1 MAGRQ
6 GLLVD
11 HPLSSKTH
19 LLSVSNNTATLG
31 LPRLLRMRLDVQGI
45 LFDIDGTLVDSTA
58 AVERSWRAWAR
69 EYRVDPDEVV
79 RVCHGRR
86 TEDIVAQFVSPK
98 HQTVAAARELALE
111 LADLN
116 GVVALP
122 GSRQALTALPPERW
136 AAVTSGER
144 SLMTARLEAAGLPVP
159 QTLIGAEDVSAGK
172 PNPEGYLK
180 AAAAL
185 GFEARHCL
193 VVEDSPAGIGAGRAA
208 CARILAVTTSHDPA
222 ELAGADVMVPDL
234 SCVRI
239 EVTGHGVAVLMP
251 EGGPI

>member
-1 MAGRQ
+1 MV
-6 GLLVD
+6 LY
-11 HPLSSKTH
+11 
-19 LLSVSNNTATLG
+19 
-31 LPRLLRMRLDVQGI
+31 VQGI

-69 EYRVDPDEVV
+69 EYRVDADEVV

-86 TEDIVAQFVSPK
+86 TEDIVPQFVSLE
-98 HQTVAAARELALE
+98 HQAVAVARELALE

-122 GSRQALTALPPERW
+122 GSRQALNALPPERW

-144 SLMTARLEAAGLPVP
+144 SLMTARLEAADLPVP
-159 QTLIGAEDVSAGK
+159 QTLIGAEDVSTGK
-172 PNPEGYLK
+172 PSPEGYLK
-180 AAAAL
+180 AVAAL

-193 VVEDSPAGIGAGRAA
+193 VVEDSPAGVAAGHAA
-208 CARILAVTTSHDPA
+208 EARILAVTTSHDPA
-222 ELAGADVMVPDL
+222 ELAGADVIVPDL

-239 EVTGHGVAVLMP
+239 ELTDHGVAVLIP
-251 EGGPI
+251 EGGSILADV